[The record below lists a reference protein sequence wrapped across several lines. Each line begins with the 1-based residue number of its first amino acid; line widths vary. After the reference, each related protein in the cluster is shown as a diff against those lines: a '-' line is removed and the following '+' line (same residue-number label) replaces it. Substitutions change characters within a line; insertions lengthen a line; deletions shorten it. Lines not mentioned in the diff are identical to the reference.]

1 MRRSTHERIPA
12 ITGNYI
18 VHLEAIDY
26 DIEITFDESINSRD
40 SDKWIDTLKDELNS
54 MAINKV

>member
-1 MRRSTHERIPA
+1 M
-12 ITGNYI
+12 
-18 VHLEAIDY
+18 HLEEIDY

-40 SDKWIDTLKDELNS
+40 SNKWIDTLKDELNS